1 MSNVAE
7 LVDEED
13 LGPGAEDEDELL
25 EADQVAIAVRPAAV
39 DLPLL
44 IPVLVPV
51 ELAIGGW
58 GEDRGLPGE

>member
-1 MSNVAE
+1 MAE